1 MEKNKT
7 NENASSSIPFEDE
20 KQYSY
25 FAELIIHDSLQKYQ
39 REMLLQQIDM
49 TLQERNK
56 EEFLR
61 LTEELK
67 KIS

>member
-1 MEKNKT
+1 MERHLLNGPSQPEGKFMD
-7 NENASSSIPFEDE
+7 AL
-20 KQYSY
+20 
-25 FAELIIHDSLQKYQ
+25 FAEMVLDNAIREFRKDQIHKEIDRSLQNG
-39 REMLLQQIDM
+39 D
-49 TLQERNK
+49 K

>member
-1 MEKNKT
+1 MEQKKT
-7 NENASSSIPFEDE
+7 NANSSPSESNSEF
-20 KQYSY
+20 SH
-25 FAELIIHDSLQKYQ
+25 FAELVIRESLQNFQ
-39 REMLLQQIDM
+39 RMILLQKIDL
-49 TLQERNK
+49 TLEERNK

>member
-1 MEKNKT
+1 MERKLL
-7 NENASSSIPFEDE
+7 NAPPETE
-20 KQYSY
+20 VNAMY
-25 FAELIIHDSLQKYQ
+25 AELAELVLNKALCDFRKEQLRKEIDKSL
-39 REMLLQQIDM
+39 EA
-49 TLQERNK
+49 RNK

>member
-1 MEKNKT
+1 MENNLLNTPPETGVNIVYSEFADMVLNKALLDFRKEQLRKEIDRSL
-7 NENASSSIPFEDE
+7 EN
-20 KQYSY
+20 
-25 FAELIIHDSLQKYQ
+25 
-39 REMLLQQIDM
+39 
-49 TLQERNK
+49 RNK